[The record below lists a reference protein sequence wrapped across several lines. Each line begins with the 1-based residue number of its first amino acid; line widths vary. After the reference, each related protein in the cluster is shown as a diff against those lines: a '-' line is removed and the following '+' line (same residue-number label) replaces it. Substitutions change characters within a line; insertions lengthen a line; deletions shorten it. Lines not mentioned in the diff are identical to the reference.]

1 MKELFHNHSG
11 YNTACI
17 KVKTQG
23 QILELFYHL
32 NDNPVQHQWQK
43 LQSSAEN
50 YVTHP
55 LYKVPL
61 YKVTDLL
68 IDLAKQ
74 KGYTVTKPL
83 DQAQLNYL
91 HGEFVKFQGTDQV
104 WADINTYI
112 HIAEDKLDPFTDFNS
127 VIFFTADPEPAHV
140 PLEEKY
146 KLWLTTEQSWGDL
159 QLGYASIGKA
169 WEDIAKDNDGT
180 DDLTIKS
187 TISTETRMHFHV
199 EPPWKKFA
207 EKQFYD
213 WAKTRDDVPLD
224 NLNALGLG
232 KYFLGNI
239 IITDTFLKFHNNA
252 SDWYVPNHACKL
264 RWNKHVIGPDA
275 KIVAVEFFESDM
287 YYNSLMEHTEFNN
300 A

>member
-1 MKELFHNHSG
+1 MKELFHNQQGH
-11 YNTACI
+11 NTVCI
-17 KVKTQG
+17 KVETQG

-55 LYKVPL
+55 LYKITRD
-61 YKVTDLL
+61 KAANLL
-68 IDLAKQ
+68 INLARQ
-74 KGYTVTKPL
+74 KGYTLTKPL
-83 DQAQLNYL
+83 DQTTLNYL
-91 HGEFVKFQGTDQV
+91 HCEFVKFQGDDQV
-104 WADINTYI
+104 WADINTWI

-127 VIFFTADPEPAHV
+127 VMTFSTNPETVHV
-140 PLEEKY
+140 PLEENH

-159 QLGYASIGKA
+159 QLGYDTLGKA
-169 WEDIAKDNDGT
+169 WEDIAKNNDSL
-180 DDLTIKS
+180 DDLTVKS
-187 TISTETRMHFHV
+187 TISTETRMHFHI
-199 EPPWKKFA
+199 EAPWKKFI
-207 EKQFYD
+207 EKRFYN
-213 WAKTRDDVPLD
+213 WATTRDDVPLD

-232 KYFLGNI
+232 KYFLGKI

-264 RWNKHVIGPDA
+264 RWNKSVVGQDA

-287 YYNSLMEHTEFNN
+287 YYNALMEHTGFDNV
-300 A
+300 